1 MNFEYEEKIKE
12 KLVRMEK
19 LKVLTTL
26 LQNKFKFQSSKFVTR
41 ESKVTLNSLKGEI
54 EKQVLLNSDMIKND
68 KTVADN
74 RKKIMLERINN
85 PFSFTGVF
93 FFIYFFIFFFYF

>member
-12 KLVRMEK
+12 KLLRMEK

-41 ESKVTLNSLKGEI
+41 ESKVSLNSKKGEV
-54 EKQVLLNSDMIKND
+54 EKQVLLNSDLIKND
-68 KTVADN
+68 KTIADN

-93 FFIYFFIFFFYF
+93 YIEILF